1 MSTFKEYQN
10 IQTKEIRPYVK
21 GEDLTGISITEGI
34 NPEKDKGYVARDP
47 NNHEDQWYIT
57 KKFFKENFAEVVEAE
72 EEETE
77 TPEIIVEDP
86 NRDWIYSPYQFI
98 SGGEYQGQSVTT
110 FGFQTARGVAIMTV
124 VKTESA
130 ISNDIVFLPE
140 AKIVVNEDGTKSIK

>member
-1 MSTFKEYQN
+1 MSTFKEYHN

-34 NPEKDKGYVARDP
+34 DPVKDKGYIARDP

-57 KKFFKENFAEVVEAE
+57 KKFFKENFAEVIEAE
-72 EEETE
+72 EGDIE

-86 NRDWIYSPYQFI
+86 NRDWIFAPYQFI

-110 FGFQTARGVAIMTV
+110 YGFQADKGATIMTV
-124 VKTESA
+124 VKTENA
-130 ISNDIVFLPE
+130 ISNAIVFLPE
-140 AKIVVNEDGTKSIK
+140 ARILRLEDGTKIVK